1 MTAVLRRRN
10 RPASWVVESAMAGA
24 PLDPREIRAS
34 AGLRPAFSLVEL
46 LVVISIIALL
56 IGLLLP
62 ALAKARASGRLA
74 RCLANQHQLAIAWAM
89 YSDENR
95 YFPTVEKPDWHMKL
109 RWGWGG
115 VHWYGHAP
123 DGTPID
129 MPPWAGL
136 PALVAARPIN
146 PYIGAPLI
154 VEGAVE
160 VYRCPGDSPLKMSRS
175 GRAIDWSAFSQF
187 STSDEKE
194 TTVFGQL
201 GTSYEANT
209 SLYVQTGG
217 QGPDPMGTNW
227 LRRTM
232 GPKDIHLPPSRVV
245 LLGDIGGLAA
255 ASWNRQSR
263 AVSDIITGWWHGK
276 DAAILSFHDA
286 STRLVPLGDDYPVD
300 ISFSRN

>member
-1 MTAVLRRRN
+1 M
-10 RPASWVVESAMAGA
+10 
-24 PLDPREIRAS
+24 
-34 AGLRPAFSLVEL
+34 
-46 LVVISIIALL
+46 ISIIALL

-89 YSDENR
+89 YADEQR
-95 YFPTVEKPDWHMKL
+95 SFPTVDKPDWHMKL

-115 VHWYGHAP
+115 VHWYGREA

-129 MPPWAGL
+129 MPPWPGL

-146 PYIGAPLI
+146 PYVGTPPI
-154 VEGAVE
+154 VETAVG
-160 VYRCPGDSPLKMSRS
+160 VYRCPGDTPLRMSRS
-175 GRAIDWSAFSQF
+175 GRAVDWSAFSQF
-187 STSDEKE
+187 SSSDEKE

-209 SLYVQTGG
+209 RLYVQADGP
-217 QGPDPMGTNW
+217 GPDPMGTNW
-227 LRRTM
+227 FRRTM
-232 GPKDIHLPPSRVV
+232 GPKDVHLPPSRVV

-276 DAAILSFHDA
+276 DAATLVFHDA
-286 STRLVPLGDDYPVD
+286 STRLVPLGDDYPAD
-300 ISFSRN
+300 ISFSRD